1 MENRLDTLN
10 TLNTIERAASISGAK
25 GDRKGPHRPTSS
37 APARTMTTEES
48 GAKPPRSHCTG
59 GGGVDEGRGPLRSP
73 FARFLSILSPSILLL
88 FAILALSLTLLAFP
102 LAVSAHPLAGSGHI
116 YGQLLNGSRHNAP
129 VAGQSVILQMAQGGH
144 ASDLSTISTDAQGRF
159 SFNNLS
165 TDKTINYAVYTLY
178 QRAQY
183 YTDLIDLSS
192 KPVDQVNLTVYDA
205 TSSTSN
211 LAIAQANVLID
222 KADAQ
227 HGLVTITESYFVE
240 NLGLTTYVGSLQAKG
255 QMPNALRFSLPGG
268 ARQLSLKGGF
278 DGYNIVQVNA
288 GFATDAAVPPGLSQF
303 AFSFQV
309 PYSASHYDFSYTVV
323 YPTVDLAV
331 LLPLNYHA
339 SSATL
344 TPKGAVTVSGQ
355 TYQELSAQKMLAG
368 AQVQVELDGL
378 PATVP
383 DAPVTSS
390 NVNPAWLI
398 YAGLAMLV
406 IVAIT
411 LYFAMRARRARSA
424 ALSRQKDR
432 QKAPGK
438 ASPTLRN
445 AGSSGE
451 RGHSTIEKDIQ
462 ETLLADL
469 LALDKAYEAGTIK
482 KAEYDEQRA
491 TVRAQ
496 LRAVMEREVVAQK
509 QPAAKSRK
517 TARTAARSG
526 RKA

>member
-1 MENRLDTLN
+1 MMENRLNKLQT
-10 TLNTIERAASISGAK
+10 SAK
-25 GDRKGPHRPTSS
+25 R
-37 APARTMTTEES
+37 
-48 GAKPPRSHCTG
+48 RSLCTG
-59 GGGVDEGRGPLRSP
+59 GGGVDAGRGPLRSP
-73 FARFLSILSPSILLL
+73 FARFFSILSPSILLL
-88 FAILALSLTLLAFP
+88 FGLLALSFALLAFP
-102 LAVSAHPLAGSGHI
+102 LAASAHPLAGNGHI
-116 YGQLLNGSRHNAP
+116 YGQLLDGSKHNAP
-129 VAGQSVILQMAQGGH
+129 VAGQSVILQMAQGGN
-144 ASDLSTISTDAQGRF
+144 ASDLSTITTDAQGRF
-159 SFNNLS
+159 SFDNLS

-192 KPVDQVNLTVYDA
+192 KSVDKVNLTVYDA
-205 TSSTSN
+205 TSSTTN

-227 HGLVTITESYFVE
+227 HGLVTITESYFIE
-240 NLGLTTYVGSLQAKG
+240 NLGLTAYVGSLQAKG

-278 DGYNIVQVNA
+278 DGYSIVQVNA

-309 PYSASHYDFSYTVV
+309 PYNASHYDFSYTVV

-344 TPKGAVTVSGQ
+344 VSKGAVTVSGQ
-355 TYQELSAQKMLAG
+355 TYQELSAQKMLVG
-368 AQVQVELDGL
+368 AQVHVELDGL
-378 PATVP
+378 PAAVP
-383 DAPVTSS
+383 ATGAASGAFNPV
-390 NVNPAWLI
+390 WLI

-406 IVAIT
+406 VVGIT

-432 QKAPGK
+432 QNGWKAPGE
-438 ASPTLRN
+438 ASPSTVRN
-445 AGSSGE
+445 AGDSDA
-451 RGHSTIEKDIQ
+451 RGPSTIEKDMQ

-491 TVRAQ
+491 IVKAH
-496 LRAVMEREVVAQK
+496 LRTVMESEVVAQK
-509 QPAAKSRK
+509 QPAAKSAKLARSAKSGK
-517 TARTAARSG
+517 TTRTAARSG
-526 RKA
+526 RKS

>member
-1 MENRLDTLN
+1 MMENKLEELN
-10 TLNTIERAASISGAK
+10 ILNAVKWAK
-25 GDRKGPHRPTSS
+25 GDRETLANSLD
-37 APARTMTTEES
+37 T
-48 GAKPPRSHCTG
+48 
-59 GGGVDEGRGPLRSP
+59 
-73 FARFLSILSPSILLL
+73 FALLPVILIILAL
-88 FAILALSLTLLAFP
+88 LALSLTLLAFP
-102 LAVSAHPLAGSGHI
+102 LTASARPMAGNGHI

-129 VAGQSVILQMAQGGH
+129 VAGQRVILQMAQGGN
-144 ASDLSTISTDAQGRF
+144 ASDLFALTTDAQGRF
-159 SFNNLS
+159 SFDNLN

-192 KPVDQVNLTVYDA
+192 KPVDKVNLTVYDA
-205 TSSTSN
+205 TTSTSN
-211 LAIAQANVLID
+211 LAVAQANVLID

-227 HGLVTITESYFVE
+227 HGLVTITESYFIE

-309 PYSASHYDFSYTVV
+309 PYNASHYDFGYTVV

-368 AQVQVELDGL
+368 AQVHVELDGL

-390 NVNPAWLI
+390 NVNPTWLI
-398 YAGLAMLV
+398 YAGLVMLV
-406 IVAIT
+406 IVGIT
-411 LYFAMRARRARSA
+411 LYFAMRARRARKA
-424 ALSRQKDR
+424 VLSRQKDR

-438 ASPTLRN
+438 ASPTARN
-445 AGSSGE
+445 AGSSE
-451 RGHSTIEKDIQ
+451 PLSTIEKDVQ
-462 ETLLADL
+462 DALLADL
-469 LALDKAYEAGTIK
+469 LALDKAFEAGTIK

-491 TVRAQ
+491 TVKAQ
-496 LRAVMEREVVAQK
+496 LRAVMDSGASEK
-509 QPAAKSRK
+509 KKPAAKSARSE
-517 TARTAARSG
+517 RTAARSG